1 MWKKILT
8 MSLALVMVLSF
19 SACAAPT
26 PAPTSTPTPTPI
38 LTPTPTPIPT
48 PTTTP
53 APTPTP
59 EPEPTPASE
68 EEELPSAQDTVQQAY
83 ELRMNG
89 KADSA
94 KAILEQVIAEDSTN
108 AAALYELARTELQ
121 MGLGNVSELLEG
133 LEDIQQTIEKAVEN
147 DPDNVIY
154 SFYKGYVCYFRAYAS
169 FVSEEPDAK
178 ERVKEVISAYESVLS
193 LKPDYYEA
201 TLYLVEILR
210 IPEDLG
216 GDPSKAEAYA
226 RQLEEMDEVYGA
238 KARELFLPND
248 ADRLE
253 FWQEVLE
260 NNQDNAV
267 VLEQLGKAYLY
278 QDKVEQGVK
287 YLEEAMKTDPEK
299 EILLLDLARYH
310 IRTVRRDEG
319 LKDTALPLAE
329 EAINRYLDSEPI
341 LPLKAKALQFL
352 ARVKSGLG
360 DNKGAEELIEKAK
373 AIDPYV
379 SQASAV
385 PPLVLFAEP
394 DEISHFHG
402 YLSRPF

>member
-1 MWKKILT
+1 MKTKRISKRHFVVVSLSVAVAC
-8 MSLALVMVLSF
+8 MSFVFLS
-19 SACAAPT
+19 CTGPK
-26 PAPTSTPTPTPI
+26 
-38 LTPTPTPIPT
+38 LDK
-48 PTTTP
+48 
-53 APTPTP
+53 
-59 EPEPTPASE
+59 E
-68 EEELPSAQDTVQQAY
+68 VQQAY

-89 KADSA
+89 KADEA

-108 AAALYELARTELQ
+108 AAALYELARTEHHI
-121 MGLGNVSELLEG
+121 GLGNIPELLGG

-154 SFYKGYVCYFRAYAS
+154 SFYKGYVCFTRAYAS
-169 FVSEEPDAK
+169 LKFEQPDAK
-178 ERVKEVISAYESVLS
+178 ERFKEVISAYESVLS

-201 TLYLVEILR
+201 MLYLVEILR
-210 IPEDLG
+210 IPEDMG

-238 KARELFLPND
+238 KARELLLPDD

-253 FWQEVLE
+253 FWQKVLE
-260 NNQDNAV
+260 NNQDNAD

-310 IRTVRRDEG
+310 IMTVQRDER

-341 LPLKAKALQFL
+341 LPLKAYALGLL
-352 ARVKSGLG
+352 ANVKWGLG
-360 DNKGAEELIEKAK
+360 DNKGAEELIEEAK
-373 AIDPYV
+373 AIDPYF
-379 SQASAV
+379 SKASGV
-385 PPLVLFAEP
+385 PPLVLFAKP
-394 DEISHFHG
+394 DEISHHHAYF
-402 YLSRPF
+402 SRPF